1 MAASASTPAMALG
14 VSSAAL
20 RCRTTSRLPL
30 LVGSSEQLPSSAAR
44 PRPRRSFQ
52 SLVAFSR
59 RRKSSSGLAKT
70 KEGPPR
76 RKSTEQ
82 NNDWAGDDI
91 DEDAFEALF
100 SQLEE
105 DLKNDNLLSDDVDDD
120 ISEED
125 LARLELEL
133 EEALG
138 VGDNDDISGI
148 SPSSGHLGS
157 DEDDEYE
164 DRRPKLKNWQM
175 RRLARALKIGR
186 RKTSIKSLAAELG
199 LERAFVLGFLRD
211 PPPNLLLMSASLPDE
226 IKQTSEPSS
235 ESLMGDT
242 THTPEPESKLLESP
256 PAIATDDVQSKPAK
270 ELPVHVMRTRWLAQK
285 RLKKVHI
292 ETLERVYSRTKRPTN
307 AMISSIVHVTNL
319 PWKRVLKW
327 FEEKRLEDG
336 IPDHRAPYRRS
347 SPGTISAG

>member
-1 MAASASTPAMALG
+1 MAASASTPAMPLG
-14 VSSAAL
+14 VSSVAL
-20 RCRTTSRLPL
+20 RCRTTSRPPL
-30 LVGSSEQLPSSAAR
+30 LVGSSGLLPSSAA
-44 PRPRRSFQ
+44 PPRRSFH

-59 RRKSSSGLAKT
+59 RRKSSSGFAKT

-82 NNDWAGDDI
+82 NSDWAGDDI

-138 VGDNDDISGI
+138 VEDNDDISGI
-148 SPSSGHLGS
+148 SPSSGHLDT
-157 DEDDEYE
+157 DEDDEHE
-164 DRRPKLKNWQM
+164 DRTPKLKNWQM
-175 RRLARALKIGR
+175 RRLACALKIGR

-199 LERAFVLGFLRD
+199 LERAFVLELLRD
-211 PPPNLLLMSASLPDE
+211 PPPNLLLMSASASLPDE

-256 PAIATDDVQSKPAK
+256 PAIAMDDVQSKPAK
-270 ELPVHVMRTRWLAQK
+270 ELPVHVMRTRWLTQK

-336 IPDHRAPYRRS
+336 IPDHHAPYRRC
-347 SPGTISAG
+347 SPDTILAS

>member
-1 MAASASTPAMALG
+1 MFLLRYQWRKLG
-14 VSSAAL
+14 K
-20 RCRTTSRLPL
+20 L
-30 LVGSSEQLPSSAAR
+30 LLCLSKLCMFELLILTEIYCQ
-44 PRPRRSFQ
+44 
-52 SLVAFSR
+52 
-59 RRKSSSGLAKT
+59 
-70 KEGPPR
+70 
-76 RKSTEQ
+76 STEQ
-82 NNDWAGDDI
+82 NSDWAGDDI

-125 LARLELEL
+125 LARLEQEL

-175 RRLARALKIGR
+175 RRLAHALKIGR

-199 LERAFVLGFLRD
+199 LERAFVLELLRD
-211 PPPNLLLMSASLPDE
+211 PPPDLLLMSASLPDE

-235 ESLMGDT
+235 ESLMGDS
-242 THTPEPESKLLESP
+242 THIPEPESKLLESP
-256 PAIATDDVQSKPAK
+256 PAIATDDEQSKPAK

-307 AMISSIVHVTNL
+307 AMIDSIVHVTNL

-336 IPDHRAPYRRS
+336 IPDHRAPYQRS
-347 SPGTISAG
+347 SPETSSAS